1 MNIAITTND
10 TNIIEFYKNQ
20 INDFLLTE
28 NSGFDL
34 VTTDDL
40 TLTSDSPTGLLSLG
54 VKCAPTFNS
63 GYYLYPRSSIFKTP
77 IRMANSVGII
87 DMNYRGEIKAPVDF
101 NYLLHNSHSYTIKKG
116 TKLFQLCHPLLVP
129 VKYNLVDESELS
141 TTTRNTN
148 GFGSSGQT
156 I

>member
-20 INDFLLTE
+20 INDLTE

-34 VTTDDL
+34 VATEDL
-40 TLTSDSPTGLLSLG
+40 TLTSDGPTGLLSLG

-116 TKLFQLCHPLLVP
+116 TKLFQLCHPSLLP
-129 VKYNLVDESELS
+129 VKYNLVDETELS
-141 TTTRNTN
+141 LTTRNTN

>member
-20 INDFLLTE
+20 INDLTE

-34 VTTDDL
+34 VATEDL
-40 TLTSDSPTGLLSLG
+40 TLTSDNPTGLLSLG

-101 NYLLHNSHSYTIKKG
+101 NYILSNSDSYTIKKG
-116 TKLFQLCHPLLVP
+116 TKLFQLCHPSLAP
-129 VKYNLVDESELS
+129 VKYNLVDETELS
-141 TTTRNTN
+141 LTTRNTN
-148 GFGSSGQT
+148 GFGSTGQT